1 MTEFKGKLQI
11 QDSTGV
17 NTTVVLD
24 GDKGNNNSMAL
35 RDEPVQIK

>member
-24 GDKGNNNSMAL
+24 GDKGN
-35 RDEPVQIK
+35 RK